1 MLPLANESMLYQCKP
16 LFRRHPNDALHLC
29 KSHKL
34 KIDFKR
40 VTALNHI
47 ASVTLFSFLHVL
59 LGSILKQTNTT
70 RPRKVQHKAY
80 GTWHKPKY
88 LSVSQK
94 LLASVVFSLTFFF
107 IFTVTYK
114 YLKSNVN
121 HEDVAAIKLGARPC
135 FTHDCE
141 GNKEATTSALPTTR
155 TTLLVADLGHAFR
168 TPCKQQDKVQRLE
181 ALRL

>member
-1 MLPLANESMLYQCKP
+1 MQTTFPVPPKGCSASLQKSQVKDRLQARDSFEPHCLCHIVFLPSCLVRE
-16 LFRRHPNDALHLC
+16 H
-29 KSHKL
+29 
-34 KIDFKR
+34 
-40 VTALNHI
+40 
-47 ASVTLFSFLHVL
+47 
-59 LGSILKQTNTT
+59 LKQTNTT

-94 LLASVVFSLTFFF
+94 FSVVCLVFSSTVFF
-107 IFTVTYK
+107 IFTVRYK

-121 HEDVAAIKLGARPC
+121 HEDVAAIKIRAKPC
-135 FTHDCE
+135 FTPDRE

-155 TTLLVADLGHAFR
+155 TTLLVADVGHAFR

-181 ALRL
+181 ASRL